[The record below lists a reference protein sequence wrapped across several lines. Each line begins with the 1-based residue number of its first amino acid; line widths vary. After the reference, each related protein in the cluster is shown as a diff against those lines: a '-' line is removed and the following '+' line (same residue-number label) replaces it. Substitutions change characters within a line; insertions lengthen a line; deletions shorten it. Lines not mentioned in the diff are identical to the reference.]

1 MSNII
6 LIGFMGSGKTE
17 VGRRLAQRLDYGFV
31 DTDAMIEQS
40 AGMRI
45 AEIFAGQ
52 GEAAFRK
59 MERDLIMRHLRRLD
73 KTVISTGGGMAIFN
87 NNLPRLKKLGKMV
100 CLSAKPEVILKRL
113 DGQSDR
119 PLINTPNPREKIE
132 MLLCRRR
139 EYYEQADFSVDT
151 SELSADEVV
160 QKILDWLASEPEA
173 T

>member
-17 VGRRLAQRLDYGFV
+17 VGRRLAQRLGYGFV

-45 AEIFAGQ
+45 AEIFASQ

-59 MERDLIMRHLRRLD
+59 MERDLILRQLKALD
-73 KTVISTGGGMAIFN
+73 KAVISTGGGMAIFN
-87 NNLPRLKKLGKMV
+87 NNLPRLKKLGKMI
-100 CLSAKPEVILKRL
+100 CLSARPEIILKRL

-119 PLINTPNPREKIE
+119 PLINTPNPKEKIE

-139 EYYEQADFSVDT
+139 EYYEQADFTVDT
-151 SELSADEVV
+151 SELLADEVV
-160 QKILDWLASEPEA
+160 QKILDWLAHKPVA
-173 T
+173 